1 MQRTLGITAIVACG
15 LILGCRAKP
24 PAAVPEVPPDVPA
37 ADLKALGE
45 GNSAFAL
52 ELYQQLAAKPGNV
65 VVSPYSISSA
75 LAMTYAGAR
84 GQTADEMKAVLH
96 FDLPA
101 DKLHPAFGGVSDSFQ
116 TTGKNRPYE
125 LNIANALWSQRG
137 MALEPAF
144 LDITGKSYGA
154 GVREVDF
161 DQPDEA
167 RGTINKW
174 VGDQTK
180 EKIPELLKS
189 GDIHPLV
196 RLVLTNAVYFQGNW
210 KQQFDK
216 TRTHDR
222 DFEIAPGQKVK
233 VPMMHREKV
242 KVRSSVARDFYLHEL
257 PYEGD
262 RWRMIFLLPTK
273 RNGLREIEAKLTAKQ
288 LTEAIAALNSSEKDV
303 AMPRFKFRQSCKLKD
318 QLTKLGMPT
327 AFQDGAADFS
337 GITRSAMLCIDN
349 VIHEASIELDEKGTV
364 ATAATAVVAVKVSAE
379 VSTHPFILDQP
390 FLFILHDSL
399 TDTILFL
406 GRVSDPR

>member
-1 MQRTLGITAIVACG
+1 MKRILGITALIAFA
-15 LILGCRAKP
+15 LILGCRSKP
-24 PAAVPEVPPDVPA
+24 PTAAPEGPPDVPA
-37 ADLKALGE
+37 ADLKALSD
-45 GNSAFAL
+45 GNSAFAI
-52 ELYQQLAAKPGNV
+52 ELYQSLAVKPGNI

-84 GQTADEMKAVLH
+84 GRTADDMKAVLH

-101 DKLHPAFGGVSDSFQ
+101 DKLHPALGGVSDSFQ
-116 TTGKNRPYE
+116 TAGKNRPYE

-161 DQPDEA
+161 LQPEVA

-174 VGDQTK
+174 VGEQTK
-180 EKIPELLKS
+180 EKIPELLKA
-189 GDIHPLV
+189 GDITRSV
-196 RLVLTNAVYFQGNW
+196 QLVLTNAVYFQGNW

-216 TRTHDR
+216 AKTTDR

-233 VPMMHREKV
+233 VPMMNREKV
-242 KVRSSVARDFYLHEL
+242 KVRLSVAAEFYLHEL

-262 RWRMIFLLPTK
+262 RWRMIFLLPVK
-273 RNGLREIEAKLTAKQ
+273 RNGLCEVETKLTAKQ
-288 LTEAIAALNSSEKDV
+288 LTDLIASLKPSETDV

-327 AFQDGAADFS
+327 AFREDFADFT
-337 GITRSAMLCIDN
+337 GMVQRPRLFIDN

-364 ATAATAVVAVKVSAE
+364 ATAATAVNMVKVSAE
-379 VSTHPFILDQP
+379 VPLHPFTLDQP